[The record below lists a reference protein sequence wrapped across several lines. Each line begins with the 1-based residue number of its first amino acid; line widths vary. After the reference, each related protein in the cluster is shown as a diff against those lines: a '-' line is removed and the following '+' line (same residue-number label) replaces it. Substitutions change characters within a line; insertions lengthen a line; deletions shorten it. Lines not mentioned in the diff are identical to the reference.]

1 MRLVYASL
9 IWTAGLLF
17 AAGNPGGAPAFWA
30 ALALLML
37 AASALH
43 PRLRVLGWA
52 AVFTLAVL
60 RMALVPPAGTLVSY
74 NDGGGATIE
83 GIVQGY
89 PTRTERETRLRVQAE
104 RIFRAG
110 LDQPVSGAVLVRLP
124 AGSDTPPGARVR
136 VTGALVSP
144 AVTDRFSYAET
155 LLRQGVTSV
164 MTGAVLAEIA
174 PAPPSIMAEI
184 GRLRAAALAR
194 IDSALPE
201 PAAGLLAGIVFG
213 DTGSLS
219 DPLRRAFSTT
229 GVAHVLAVSG
239 FNMIVVAGALSTLL
253 RRLNAPRWP
262 SALAGLSAIALYALL
277 AGGGSSVERAAL
289 MSALVVTGE
298 ALRRRS
304 FVPASLAAAL
314 LGITLISPL
323 ALWDLGFQLSLFTT
337 LAVAQFS
344 SPLSQ
349 QFARWAQAL
358 LPPAA
363 ARASVFFSAPLAA
376 TLAAQIAAVPLLAL
390 AFGTLSVVAPI
401 VNLLIAPLQPLTLLL
416 GGAAVLCAL
425 ISPALAAPLFALEGV
440 LLMLTI
446 EITRLFAALP
456 GASAAINIAPAAVV
470 FAFALWIGWSIMHA
484 AQPAWWLRLTS
495 ALTSRAAVS
504 ALATAAALTLIL
516 LISTLSGAP
525 DGMLHVWFLDVEGG
539 SAVLARTPGGA
550 HLLFDGGDRP
560 ARLLTAIGDR
570 LPFQTASLE
579 VLAVS
584 QPDPARFRALAEA
597 AQRYTPGVLL
607 SSGQPSL
614 DDEWTALEQQVP
626 RRAALSAG
634 STVAFSDG
642 AQLQALHP
650 ADELALDGRL
660 DRSALVLR
668 LSFGQIAFLLTGDLS
683 REGQADMLARGAV
696 PPATVL
702 QIPHPERENSLLP
715 EWVAQIAPSAVV
727 LQTSASTRQDDPA
740 PALLAQFA
748 DADLW
753 DSAGGSLHFWTDGT
767 RLWMAQ
773 EAAS

>member
-1 MRLVYASL
+1 
-9 IWTAGLLF
+9 
-17 AAGNPGGAPAFWA
+17 
-30 ALALLML
+30 
-37 AASALH
+37 
-43 PRLRVLGWA
+43 
-52 AVFTLAVL
+52 
-60 RMALVPPAGTLVSY
+60 
-74 NDGGGATIE
+74 
-83 GIVQGY
+83 
-89 PTRTERETRLRVQAE
+89 
-104 RIFRAG
+104 
-110 LDQPVSGAVLVRLP
+110 
-124 AGSDTPPGARVR
+124 
-136 VTGALVSP
+136 
-144 AVTDRFSYAET
+144 
-155 LLRQGVTSV
+155 
-164 MTGAVLAEIA
+164 
-174 PAPPSIMAEI
+174 
-184 GRLRAAALAR
+184 
-194 IDSALPE
+194 
-201 PAAGLLAGIVFG
+201 
-213 DTGSLS
+213 
-219 DPLRRAFSTT
+219 
-229 GVAHVLAVSG
+229 
-239 FNMIVVAGALSTLL
+239 
-253 RRLNAPRWP
+253 
-262 SALAGLSAIALYALL
+262 
-277 AGGGSSVERAAL
+277 
-289 MSALVVTGE
+289 
-298 ALRRRS
+298 
-304 FVPASLAAAL
+304 VPASLAAAL
-314 LGITLISPL
+314 LGITLFSPL

-456 GASAAINIAPAAVV
+456 GASAAINIPPAAVV

-614 DDEWTALEQQVP
+614 DDEWAALQQRVP
-626 RRAALSAG
+626 RAASLSAG

-642 AQLQALHP
+642 ARLQALHP
-650 ADELALDGRL
+650 ADELTLDGRL